1 MGLLSTLK
9 LSAAQKP
16 GTVTPVQQRR
26 NKLAKRLRVSST
38 QTAHTI
44 VFASNAY
51 EAKLLGEAK
60 YGHGNVLNYTEMC
73 D

>member
-1 MGLLSTLK
+1 M
-9 LSAAQKP
+9 
-16 GTVTPVQQRR
+16 
-26 NKLAKRLRVSST
+26 KRWQLWVRVSLT

-51 EAKLLGEAK
+51 EAKLLGEVQ
-60 YGHGNVLNYTEMC
+60 YGHGNVLNYTELC